1 MREVKHLHQ
10 NPSQESALRNLRKLP
25 NMYKS
30 NVQLSV
36 NIIFDVLPPMEVDG
50 SWLPEQV
57 EIKSIYLDAAS
68 IRSKSGRGRIDIT
81 RAFSQDELINFEDE
95 IASRQYQLPFEG
107 N

>member
-1 MREVKHLHQ
+1 
-10 NPSQESALRNLRKLP
+10 
-25 NMYKS
+25 MYKS

-36 NIIFDVLPPMEVDG
+36 NIIYDLLPPLEVDG

-81 RAFSQDELINFEDE
+81 RAFTPEEIINFEDE
-95 IASRQYQLPFEG
+95 ISTRQFSLPFEEIA
-107 N
+107 

>member
-1 MREVKHLHQ
+1 
-10 NPSQESALRNLRKLP
+10 
-25 NMYKS
+25 MYKS

-36 NIIFDVLPPMEVDG
+36 NIIFDILPPMEVDG

-57 EIKSIYLDAAS
+57 DIKSIYLDAAS
-68 IRSKSGRGRIDIT
+68 VRSKSGRGRIDIT

-95 IASRQYQLPFEG
+95 IAHRQYQLPFEE

>member
-1 MREVKHLHQ
+1 
-10 NPSQESALRNLRKLP
+10 
-25 NMYKS
+25 MYKS

-57 EIKSIYLDAAS
+57 EIKSIYLDASS

-95 IASRQYQLPFEG
+95 IASRQHQLPFEG

>member
-1 MREVKHLHQ
+1 
-10 NPSQESALRNLRKLP
+10 
-25 NMYKS
+25 MYKS

-57 EIKSIYLDAAS
+57 DIKSIYLEAAS
-68 IRSKSGRGRIDIT
+68 VRSKSGRGRIDIT
-81 RAFSQDELINFEDE
+81 RAFSPEDIINFEDE
-95 IASRQYQLPFEG
+95 IATRQYQLPFEE

>member
-1 MREVKHLHQ
+1 
-10 NPSQESALRNLRKLP
+10 
-25 NMYKS
+25 MYKS

-36 NIIFDVLPPMEVDG
+36 NIIYDVLPPMEVNG

-57 EIKSIYLDAAS
+57 DIKSIYLDAAS

-81 RAFSQDELINFEDE
+81 RAFSAEDIINFEDE
-95 IASRQYQLPFEG
+95 IATRQMLLPFEE

>member
-1 MREVKHLHQ
+1 
-10 NPSQESALRNLRKLP
+10 
-25 NMYKS
+25 MYKS

-36 NIIFDVLPPMEVDG
+36 NITFDILPPMEVDG

-81 RAFSQDELINFEDE
+81 RAFSPEELINFEDE
-95 IASRQYQLPFEG
+95 IASRQYELPFGE
-107 N
+107 NQR